1 MITQMG
7 FYCLPVELIVNS
19 VSIYN
24 NLRFAKPVGLFQ
36 ANKISDLM
44 FESQWYESSVNE
56 LKRSLTLVLSRAQKS
71 IVFSGYGLVWINLR
85 TFLMVSLKENIS
97 TVIIYYF

>member
-19 VSIYN
+19 
-24 NLRFAKPVGLFQ
+24 

-85 TFLMVSLKENIS
+85 TFLMVYKTAFTLYTFLNVVAQKNS
-97 TVIIYYF
+97 